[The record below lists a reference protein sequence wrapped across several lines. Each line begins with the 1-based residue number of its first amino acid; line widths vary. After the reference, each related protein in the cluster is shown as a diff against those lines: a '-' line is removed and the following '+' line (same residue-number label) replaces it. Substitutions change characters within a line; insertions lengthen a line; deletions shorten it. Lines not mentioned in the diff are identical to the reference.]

1 MYLTATHTTG
11 DINLVNGKPWPKL
24 AVEQRTYR
32 LHWLDAAISRDYSVK
47 FIAETED
54 GLSQV
59 TRPHH
64 TVYTYTYTSRS
75 I

>member
-1 MYLTATHTTG
+1 
-11 DINLVNGKPWPKL
+11 VNGKPWPKL

-32 LHWLDAAISRDYSVK
+32 LHWLDAAISREFSVK

-59 TRPHH
+59 TRHYTIEH
-64 TVYTYTYTSRS
+64 TIHIRIHTCHSVVLLVVSVSTF
-75 I
+75 